1 MAKLV
6 KFIKRTAVLRAESGI
21 KINGMNVEIG
31 PGGLDSEVVKNPLTG
46 KPYIPGSSLK
56 GKMRH
61 MLEKKYG
68 AKNTKGEDN
77 VNTRSNVY
85 MPCGCG
91 KKSCMVCTLFGAHMN
106 MNADCGPGRLKVRDL
121 NLTSEYASM
130 DNSKLLEGR
139 AETMIDRKTGTAA
152 GGSLRQV
159 ERTSSGIE
167 FDLEI
172 IVEIYQ
178 GDDEQKIM
186 GIIDEGLH
194 MVEMSGLGGST
205 SRGYGQVSIR
215 DIHDEEI
222 KA

>member
-21 KINGMNVEIG
+21 KINGMSVEIG
-31 PGGLDSEVVKNPLTG
+31 PGGLDSTVVKNPLTG

-61 MLEKKYG
+61 MLERKYD
-68 AKNTKGEDN
+68 AKNTQGASNVSNKG
-77 VNTRSNVY
+77 VY

-91 KKSCMVCTLFGAHMN
+91 KKSCMICTLFGAHMN
-106 MNADCGPGRLKVRDL
+106 MNAECGPGRLKVHDL
-121 NLTSEYASM
+121 NLTEKFSKM
-130 DNSKLLEGR
+130 DNEKLLEGR

-159 ERTSSGIE
+159 ERTSSGLE
-167 FDLEI
+167 FKLEL
-172 IVEIYQ
+172 IVEVYQ
-178 GDDEQKIM
+178 GDDEDKLM
-186 GIIDEGLH
+186 STLDEALK

-205 SRGYGQVSIR
+205 SRGYGQVSIH
-215 DIHDEEI
+215 DIKDEDI